1 MEQESHAVCVV
12 ADDDTDFLEQV
23 CKTLVERGLFA
34 EVKPFGHLASA
45 LAYIQTHAVALFV
58 SDIVFGQEPLTSEC
72 LTRIPFTPVILM
84 STYCHYF
91 MKSALDVSQ
100 NKNVIGFLPKFS
112 VEMVCREIILARAV
126 IKEEGLER
134 AALLETAKICKIT
147 LSRPD
152 LTTRKFSDVLYSEIV
167 MVTSSR
173 KPRGLAFHLN
183 NSSKLYY
190 LVQGQLE
197 SCYKELDQ
205 HCSGLF
211 CLIPRTGIVNLRNV
225 ELSGNFLQANRS
237 SFVHRLEIPSTFLPT
252 LQKVMA
258 GWSK

>member
-183 NSSKLYY
+183 NS
-190 LVQGQLE
+190 
-197 SCYKELDQ
+197 LDQ
-205 HCSGLF
+205 HCPGLF